1 MVVKEGASK
10 FEKIAYSALWA
21 YSYFP
26 KLDGSVDRNP
36 TKDHRESKG
45 TPQCQQEIR
54 PYQRG
59 KNQLQNHF
67 YNNSFNKAFFPGR
80 GDIWGVPSKIR
91 PQRQVA
97 PNLEYVS

>member
-45 TPQCQQEIR
+45 TPPMPAR
-54 PYQRG
+54 
-59 KNQLQNHF
+59 
-67 YNNSFNKAFFPGR
+67 NKAL
-80 GDIWGVPSKIR
+80 SKGEKSTAESLL
-91 PQRQVA
+91 Q
-97 PNLEYVS
+97 